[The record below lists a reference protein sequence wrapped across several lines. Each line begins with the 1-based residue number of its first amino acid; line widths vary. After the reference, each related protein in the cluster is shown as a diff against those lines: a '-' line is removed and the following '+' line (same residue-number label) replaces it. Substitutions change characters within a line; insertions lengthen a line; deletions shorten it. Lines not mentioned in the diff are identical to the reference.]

1 MGKTNY
7 GLSMIHYAKVTETD
21 GVLSFGTPKALP
33 GAIKVTRTPR
43 GTNEQFEADD
53 IIYKRTSS
61 NEGYTLSLDLYD
73 DPKAFYV
80 DALGQ
85 KVDSKG
91 ALIENAYDEIPKIAF
106 LMQADGEE
114 NDKKRL
120 VYYYCQATRPT
131 MESATG
137 LKKTPM
143 QRTLV
148 FEADPRPDTKD
159 VRAVMERADDA
170 SAFDAWFEAVYEP
183 EQAEVDTEPGETEP
197 GE

>member
-7 GLSMIHYAKVTETD
+7 GLSMIHYAVVTEADDT
-21 GVLSFGTPKALP
+21 LSFGTPKPLP
-33 GAIKVTRTPR
+33 GAIKISRSPR

-73 DPKAFYV
+73 DPKEFYK
-80 DALGQ
+80 DALGMQ
-85 KVDSKG
+85 VDGKG
-91 ALIENAYDEIPKIAF
+91 ALIENAYDVIPRIAL

-114 NDKKRL
+114 GDKKRL

-159 VRAVMERADDA
+159 VHARMERSDDA
-170 SAFDAWFEAVYEP
+170 DAFDGWFTTVYEKTP
-183 EQAEVDTEPGETEP
+183 VTP
-197 GE
+197 